1 MITLAQAVKIAKDFF
16 GDDMILSNDC
26 LDVGFG
32 YVFGARRKDGIVLSG
47 GLDLIVNKE
56 NGEYRT
62 AHYIPL
68 PGNEFAELVDSGKKI
83 NISKFI

>member
-16 GDDMILSNDC
+16 GDNMLLSDNC

-56 NGEYRT
+56 NGEFRT

-68 PGNEFAELVDSGKKI
+68 PGNEFAKLVDNGRKI
-83 NISKFI
+83 DISKLI